1 MDDIL
6 KEAIA
11 DAKAL
16 RATALENAKIAL
28 EEAFTPRLKNMLSQK
43 IQSEVE
49 HEDEVEEDA
58 YAENEVEDGHE
69 EVSEEDAVEP
79 ELSDEDEEG
88 EAEEL
93 DQEIGPA
100 AAAVGG
106 AVASKLKSS
115 EDEDEAE
122 LSDEDDEAE
131 LSDEDEEGE
140 DDVIEVNGIKYA
152 PIVSEEDEVEP
163 ELSDEDEH
171 GEAELSDEDEDELDL
186 ESVIKELEEELDT
199 SAVGDAEN
207 KEPSDDASDSSE
219 IGQGPESEGSNEES
233 GNENSED
240 NKEMGFYAEQGFYDT
255 AENKAI
261 GVNENWRDITGVS
274 WNISGDFFD
283 VRIAYMEHQLDRD
296 FVMDNDTIRVGLRTS
311 QKFYGVGGSL
321 DFNPFTVLFEYNYVR
336 RYDTNQEE
344 WPTFLLSLVYTWN
357 EFQPYIVYSKADQYR
372 VFGKDYEEHT
382 LISYGIRYDFAN
394 SASLKVQFD
403 NFNDQ
408 GHEPSGWDFHG
419 SSDTLSFG
427 IDFVF

>member
-1 MDDIL
+1 MKITNTSILIFILTIVIAFTSKADVKFSGYGSVVAGQTLDDG
-6 KEAIA
+6 ERFTA
-11 DAKAL
+11 DFFEVGQY
-16 RATALENAKIAL
+16 ENELTFNAETMIAL
-28 EEAFTPRLKNMLSQK
+28 QLTSNLADNLMMTGQLTTKGS
-43 IQSEVE
+43 
-49 HEDEVEEDA
+49 DEFKPEFSW
-58 YAENEVEDGHE
+58 YYLTYFAENDWTVMLGRRNIPMYYYSEFYDVGFAYPWMRPPSNLYWWQIVQFNGLH
-69 EVSEEDAVEP
+69 VSKDFSLGD
-79 ELSDEDEEG
+79 LSNN
-88 EAEEL
+88 
-93 DQEIGPA
+93 
-100 AAAVGG
+100 VT
-106 AVASKLKSS
+106 V
-115 EDEDEAE
+115 
-122 LSDEDDEAE
+122 
-131 LSDEDEEGE
+131 
-140 DDVIEVNGIKYA
+140 YY
-152 PIVSEEDEVEP
+152 
-163 ELSDEDEH
+163 
-171 GEAELSDEDEDELDL
+171 
-186 ESVIKELEEELDT
+186 
-199 SAVGDAEN
+199 
-207 KEPSDDASDSSE
+207 
-219 IGQGPESEGSNEES
+219 

-372 VFGKDYEEHT
+372 VFGKEYEEHT